1 MTNETPQENFSAA
14 PEINLSAF
22 RVLLVDND
30 SAHVFAMTE
39 SLERIGFLC
48 VSATSGPE
56 GAKLIENELFDI
68 VVTDLVMSEVDGM
81 KILELAKKKLPDAE
95 VILVTGHAS
104 VPRAVEAMQQG
115 AYNFLEKPITPKRLQ
130 AIARRAADSLLLKQQ
145 NRQLHHRLD
154 ERFGFE
160 NLIYAS
166 HSMKMLVERLKKIAP
181 TDVGVLIT
189 GQTGTGKDVIA
200 QAIHQNSPRRKK
212 PFVAIN
218 TAAVAEHLVESE
230 LFGHVK
236 GAFTDAI
243 GDRVGKFE
251 FANGGTLFLDEVG
264 DMPMPTQIKLLRV
277 LEERKITRV
286 GDNKAIDVN
295 VRVLAATNKDLELE
309 IQQGR
314 FRSDLYYRLKIVTV
328 HLDPLDKRREDIIP
342 LCDFFRRQANKRY
355 EKAVTGFSPELTR
368 WLYHYHWYGNVRQLK
383 NVIESMVVMDSDGVL
398 DLDDLSPD
406 LYNPEEGVALAEVPM
421 PLPDANSANFL
432 IGKSLKEIEEWA
444 IGEALKVTS
453 GNREET
459 AKMLGI
465 SERNLYRK
473 LKEYGLS

>member
-1 MTNETPQENFSAA
+1 MTSE
-14 PEINLSAF
+14 EISSPDTDDSPNLSGL

-30 SAHVFAMTE
+30 SAHVYAMTE
-39 SLERIGFLC
+39 SLERIGFTC

-56 GAKLIENELFDI
+56 GAKLIEKELFDI

-81 KILELAKKKLPDAE
+81 KILNLARKKLPDAE

-104 VPRAVEAMQQG
+104 VPRAVEAMQHG

-130 AIARRAADSLLLKQQ
+130 AIARRAAESLMLRQQ
-145 NRQLHHRLD
+145 NRQLQNRLD

-166 HSMKMLVERLKKIAP
+166 PSMQKVVERLKRIAP

-295 VRVLAATNKDLELE
+295 VRVLAATNKNLEKE
-309 IQQGR
+309 IEEGR
-314 FRSDLYYRLKIVTV
+314 FRSDLYYRLKVVSV
-328 HLDPLDKRREDIIP
+328 HLEPLDDRREDIIP
-342 LCDFFRRQANKRY
+342 LADSFRRQANKRY
-355 EKAVTGFSPELTR
+355 EKNVTGFSTDLTR
-368 WLYHYHWYGNVRQLK
+368 WLYHYHWVGNVRQLK
-383 NVIESMVVMDSDGVL
+383 NVIESMVVMDNDNLL
-398 DLDDLSPD
+398 DMDDLSPD
-406 LYNPEEGVALAEVPM
+406 LYDPSDGVPQEAIPEVASGSP
-421 PLPDANSANFL
+421 SFL
-432 IGKSLKEIEEWA
+432 IGRPLKEVEKWA
-444 IGEALKVTS
+444 ISEALKVS
-453 GNREET
+453 GGNREET
-459 AKMLGI
+459 ATMLGI

-473 LKEYGLS
+473 LKEYDLS